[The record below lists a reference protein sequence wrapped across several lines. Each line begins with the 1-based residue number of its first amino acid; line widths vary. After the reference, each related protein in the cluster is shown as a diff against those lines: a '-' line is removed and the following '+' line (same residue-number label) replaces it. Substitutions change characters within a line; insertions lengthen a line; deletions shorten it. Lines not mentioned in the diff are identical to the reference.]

1 MFRYPKFAPI
11 PVADQDRAL
20 AFYRDTLGL
29 KLEIDDPQGAEGW
42 RWIEFS
48 LPGAQTRLLF
58 ERRRA
63 EPDPEEPA
71 LTLIVDDVE
80 TVAADLVAKDVAF
93 VRPPTETPWDANE
106 LFAIFRDSEGNL
118 VQIGARRAAG

>member
-1 MFRYPKFAPI
+1 MFKYLKFAPV

-29 KLEIDDPQGAEGW
+29 KLEIDDPQGADGW

-58 ERRRA
+58 ERQRA
-63 EPDPEEPA
+63 EPDPDEPA

-80 TVAADLVAKDVAF
+80 KVADALAARGVEF
-93 VRPPTETPWDANE
+93 PTPPTETPWDADE

-118 VQIGARRAAG
+118 VQIGGRRAAA